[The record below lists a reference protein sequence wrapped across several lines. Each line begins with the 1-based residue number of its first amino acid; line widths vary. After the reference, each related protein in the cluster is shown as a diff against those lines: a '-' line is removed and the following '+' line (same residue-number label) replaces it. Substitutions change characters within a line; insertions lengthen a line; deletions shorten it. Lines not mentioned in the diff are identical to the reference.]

1 MISENDIQDYLGHAD
16 IERAIA
22 WEMQRETLGYIE
34 TFPSSLWDIQNLWQ
48 ESLAIQN
55 LNLAISRGI

>member
-1 MISENDIQDYLGHAD
+1 MISENDIQDCLGHAD

-22 WEMQRETLGYIE
+22 WEMQRETLAYYWNL
-34 TFPSSLWDIQNLWQ
+34 SLIPLRYP
-48 ESLAIQN
+48 ELVTGELAIQN